1 MPGVLAGI
9 MKLLYIFDMK
19 VPNRAA
25 NTVQVM
31 KMCSALAEAGCEV
44 TLAARPERE
53 HDPSQGK
60 INTEVFEFYA
70 VKPNFRIV
78 HVPRKFPGQS
88 GKDKWSTPFS
98 LSAASY
104 AAQQRNNYDVVFTRT
119 ALVANFC
126 ARRGIPVVYESHRPL
141 PSEGLL
147 SAIWRKLFFAAA
159 RRPSFLGMVSI
170 SQQLTNIFEREGFPT
185 GKTLVAHDAVDLE
198 RFTPRLE
205 KAEARAARD
214 LRAEG
219 SIVCHCGHLYKGR
232 GTAEVLECARQMPDT
247 LFLFVGGSEDDV
259 KAHREKAANMGLS
272 NTRFTGFIPNGE
284 IPGYLF
290 AADAVVMPY
299 TSMVAS
305 KDYMSPM
312 KLFEYLAAGRP
323 IVATDFPS
331 VREIINEN
339 NAILV
344 QPDSADALAAGL
356 RQALRPESMV
366 LGENAMETAQ
376 LYTWKRRVEHVLE
389 FLNDSLARQK

>member
-1 MPGVLAGI
+1 MRI
-9 MKLLYIFDMK
+9 LYIFDMK

-53 HDPSQGK
+53 HDPARGK
-60 INTEVFEFYA
+60 TNLEVFEFYA
-70 VKPNFRIV
+70 VKPNFRLV
-78 HVPRKFPGQS
+78 HVPRKVPGQS

-98 LSAASY
+98 LSAAAY
-104 AAQQRNNYDVVFTRT
+104 AKELRGDYDVIYSRT

-126 ARRGIPVVYESHRPL
+126 ARRGMPVVYEAHRPL
-141 PSEGLL
+141 PTGGML
-147 SAIWRKLFFAAA
+147 SAMWRRLFFGAA
-159 RRPSFLGMVSI
+159 RKPSFLGMVSI
-170 SQQLTNIFEREGFPT
+170 SRQLTNIFEREGFPP
-185 GKTLVAHDAVDLE
+185 GRTLVAHDAVDLE
-198 RFTPRLE
+198 RFTPRLD
-205 KAEARAARD
+205 KAQARAERG
-214 LRAEG
+214 LPVEG
-219 SIVCHCGHLYKGR
+219 AIVCHCGHLYKGR
-232 GTAEVLECARQMPDT
+232 GTAELLGAAQQMRET
-247 LFLFVGGSEDDV
+247 LFLFVGGSEGDV
-259 KAHREKAANMGLS
+259 KAHQEEAARMGLN

-299 TSMVAS
+299 TSAVAS

-331 VREIINEN
+331 VREILNEK

-344 QPDSADALAAGL
+344 MPDSADALASGL
-356 RQALRPESMV
+356 RRALQPESAK
-366 LGENAMETAQ
+366 LAENALETAQ
-376 LYTWKRRVEHVLE
+376 EYTWKRRVEHVTRFLE
-389 FLNDSLARQK
+389 QSLARGG